1 MNNIFNLNDEN
12 KRFYKLLIS
21 LCIPIIIQNLISTSV
36 NVIDTVMISS
46 LGETSVAS
54 IGVANQFFFL
64 FNMTLSGLT
73 GGAGLFISQFY
84 GKNDT
89 NNIKKVT
96 GLNVLLGI
104 ILGLIF
110 FIPSLF
116 FPKLII
122 HFFSYDTNV
131 IKLCIDYFSII
142 AFCYPL
148 IAVSTVFSMG
158 SRSVRNPKLGMICS
172 AIALISNIILNYGL
186 IFGNLGLPAL
196 GVKGAA
202 LATVIARLIEFLL
215 LVSYVYVF
223 KKNYILRFNLSN
235 LKSIDK
241 SFINAFFTK
250 STPILLNDSG
260 WAIGTVLY
268 SVAYSK
274 AGTSA
279 IAASQI
285 ATSTGNFFIM
295 TAVCVAIGASI
306 MLGNELGA
314 DNKEVAIDYA
324 KKFSKIVFIVG
335 TILGILLIFNIP
347 MLLKMFSVSNSLAP
361 DIIKI
366 FVIMGLLMGLKS
378 FNTLLIIGVLRSG
391 GDTKYSLFLELGCMW
406 LVSLPLTFI
415 FAIKGAPIYVLV
427 LLTYSEEIV
436 KFIFGV
442 PRAMSKKWV
451 ANIVKEIN

>member
-1 MNNIFNLNDEN
+1 MTNIFNLNNEN
-12 KRFYKLLIS
+12 KRFYKLLVS

-36 NVIDTVMISS
+36 NIIDTVMISS
-46 LGETSVAS
+46 LGEASVAS
-54 IGVANQFFFL
+54 IGVANQYFFL

-73 GGAGLFISQFY
+73 GGAGLFISQFF
-84 GKNDT
+84 GKNDA

-96 GLNVLLGI
+96 GLNVLLGV
-104 ILGLIF
+104 ILGLLF
-110 FIPSLF
+110 FIPAF
-116 FPKLII
+116 IFPKFII
-122 HFFSYDTNV
+122 HFFSYDPEV
-131 IKLCIDYFSII
+131 VKLCIQYFSII

-158 SRSVRNPKLGMICS
+158 SRSIRNPKLGMICS
-172 AIALISNIILNYGL
+172 AIALISNIILNYCL
-186 IFGNLGLPAL
+186 IFGNLGFPAL
-196 GVKGAA
+196 GVRGAA
-202 LATVIARLIEFLL
+202 IATVIARFIEFSLL
-215 LVSYVYVF
+215 IGYVYIL
-223 KKNYILRFNLSN
+223 KKDYVLKFNIAN

-241 SFINAFFTK
+241 QFINAFFEK

-260 WAIGTVLY
+260 WAVGTVLY
-268 SVAYSK
+268 SVAYAK

-335 TILGILLIFNIP
+335 TLFGILLILNIP
-347 MLLKMFSVSNSLAP
+347 TLLKMFSVSDNLAP

-378 FNTLLIIGVLRSG
+378 FNTLLIIGILRSG

-415 FAIKGAPIYVLV
+415 FAIKGAPIYILV

-442 PRAMSKKWV
+442 PRALSKKWV
-451 ANIVKEIN
+451 ANIVKEID

>member
-1 MNNIFNLNDEN
+1 MNNILNLNDEN

-84 GKNDT
+84 GKNDI

-110 FIPSLF
+110 LIPALF

-122 HFFSYDTNV
+122 HFFSYDPNV

-172 AIALISNIILNYGL
+172 AVALISNIILNYGL

-202 LATVIARLIEFLL
+202 LATVIARLIEFSLL
-215 LVSYVYVF
+215 IAYVYVV
-223 KKNYILRFNLSN
+223 KKNYVLRFNLSN

-241 SFINAFFTK
+241 SFINAFFAK

-306 MLGNELGA
+306 MLGNELGS

-324 KKFSKIVFIVG
+324 KKFSKIVFVVG
-335 TILGILLIFNIP
+335 TLFGILLIFNIP
-347 MLLKMFSVSNSLAP
+347 MLLKMFSVSDSLAP

-378 FNTLLIIGVLRSG
+378 FNTLLVIGILRSG

-427 LLTYSEEIV
+427 LITYSEEIV

-442 PRAMSKKWV
+442 PRALSKKWV

>member
-1 MNNIFNLNDEN
+1 MTNIFNLNNEN
-12 KRFYKLLIS
+12 KRFYKLLVS

-36 NVIDTVMISS
+36 NIIDTVMISS
-46 LGETSVAS
+46 LGEASVAS
-54 IGVANQFFFL
+54 IGVANQYFFL

-73 GGAGLFISQFY
+73 GGAGLFISQFF
-84 GKNDT
+84 GKNDA

-104 ILGLIF
+104 ILGLLF
-110 FIPSLF
+110 FIPAF
-116 FPKLII
+116 IFPKFII
-122 HFFSYDTNV
+122 HFFSYDPEV
-131 IKLCIDYFSII
+131 VKLCIQYFSII
-142 AFCYPL
+142 VFCYPL

-196 GVKGAA
+196 GVRGAA
-202 LATVIARLIEFLL
+202 IATVIARFIEFSLL
-215 LVSYVYVF
+215 IGYVYIV
-223 KKNYILRFNLSN
+223 KKNYILKFNIAN

-241 SFINAFFTK
+241 QFINTFFEK

-268 SVAYSK
+268 SVAYAK

-324 KKFSKIVFIVG
+324 KKFSKIVFVVG
-335 TILGILLIFNIP
+335 TLFGLILILNIP
-347 MLLKMFSVSNSLAP
+347 VLLKMFSVSDSLAP

-366 FVIMGLLMGLKS
+366 FAIMGLLMGLKS
-378 FNTLLIIGVLRSG
+378 FNTLLIIGILRSG

-415 FAIKGAPIYVLV
+415 FAIKGAPIYILV

-442 PRAMSKKWV
+442 PRALSKKWV
-451 ANIVKEIN
+451 ANIVKEID